1 MPLIKPMERVRFSE
15 RGPVPRP
22 LHMGEGMVVMLL
34 CLQKGQELIAP
45 ENDLTETVFTVLE
58 GSGFIMENDERH
70 PVTTGDVVHI
80 MPGSTKALI
89 AGEGTFTVLGTRRL
103 SGGSRA
109 AKN

>member
-1 MPLIKPMERVRFSE
+1 MPLIRSLEQQRFSD

-22 LHMGEGMVVMLL
+22 LNVGEGLAVMLL

-58 GSGFIMENDERH
+58 GSGFIQEDGERH
-70 PVTTGDVVHI
+70 EVSAGHVVHI
-80 MPGSTKALI
+80 LPGSTKALI

-103 SGGSRA
+103 HGGPRGA
-109 AKN
+109 DD